1 MEGGQAGGTCAG
13 RGAAPGTG
21 REGGRRGR
29 LMAALWAGRR
39 CALTCAVSWPSSGR
53 SIGGAARAAELPS
66 PRPSSPPRSR
76 RARAGRGEERGSG
89 GRRRLRVPGT
99 IPSRPRNS
107 AASAARCRPPSAP
120 ARPGRVRHGSAGPCP
135 QGRGAQR
142 PLSRPPPPSCQ
153 SRRGLRR
160 RLPAPSRR
168 PVSLRLTP
176 PCPDPPGPPAAASHP
191 PPAAPAAPPPPP
203 SRRAR
208 SVLPNLAPSL
218 LPEPPFESAQADCR
232 PIGCRR
238 RTRHGRGRGQGE
250 AGPRESSRQPEAR
263 VGGEGGEGGV
273 AGPAR
278 NEAARP
284 LLTPAAA
291 W

>member
-29 LMAALWAGRR
+29 LMAALRAGRR

-191 PPAAPAAPPPPP
+191 PPRPRLRRHRHPRGGLGRCCRISRPASFP
-203 SRRAR
+203 SHR
-208 SVLPNLAPSL
+208 LNL
-218 LPEPPFESAQADCR
+218 
-232 PIGCRR
+232 RR
-238 RTRHGRGRGQGE
+238 RTAAPLAAAAARDTGAGGARGRRGRANPRASPRRGWGGRGGKEEWRGRRVTR
-250 AGPRESSRQPEAR
+250 PRGLS
-263 VGGEGGEGGV
+263 
-273 AGPAR
+273 
-278 NEAARP
+278 
-284 LLTPAAA
+284 
-291 W
+291 